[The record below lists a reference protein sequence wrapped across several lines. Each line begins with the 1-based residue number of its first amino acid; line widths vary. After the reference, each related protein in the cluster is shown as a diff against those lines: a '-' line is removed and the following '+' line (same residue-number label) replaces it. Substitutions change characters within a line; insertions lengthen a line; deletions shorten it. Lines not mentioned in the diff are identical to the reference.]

1 MSVNEAKEAW
11 LEELAAEVRKD
22 PALLKDPRRCEA
34 LLCDLLPGAEN
45 RKKVS
50 VLSLAV
56 KEAIASQLE
65 EDRTR
70 GEKLE
75 HSLTRRTKNFE
86 SATPLCAE
94 MVEWSVRVWSV
105 AIGWGEN
112 ISTTVSG
119 EQAVADNTT
128 PSVEK
133 NIIVH
138 TMPVDFPHSGENSDL
153 DAYLRSAERG
163 SASSCLFLGD
173 AYSEGRGVTRNDILA
188 VEWYRKGSNLGNVKA
203 LNKLGEICEN
213 GRGVAQDE
221 AKALECYRRAAEQG
235 NAAAQCNLGR
245 MYEDGRRVV
254 KDDAKAVMW
263 YRKAAE
269 KGNAEAQFNLG
280 RMYEDGCGVARDDA
294 MVAKWYRKAAK
305 QGNARAQYNLGR
317 MYEKGR
323 DMASAAEWYRKAAE
337 LGNTD
342 AQVSLGRMYAHGR
355 GVVR

>member
-1 MSVNEAKEAW
+1 MNEAKEAW

-75 HSLTRRTKNFE
+75 HSLARRTKNFE
-86 SATPLCAE
+86 NAAALSAGMA
-94 MVEWSVRVWSV
+94 EWSVCVWSV
-105 AIGWGEN
+105 AIGWGEY

-119 EQAVADNTT
+119 EKKLAGR
-128 PSVEK
+128 
-133 NIIVH
+133 
-138 TMPVDFPHSGENSDL
+138 TMPVAATHSGEKSNL
-153 DAYLRSAERG
+153 DAYLRSAEQG

-203 LNKLGEICEN
+203 LNKLGEMYAH
-213 GRGVAQDE
+213 GRGVGQDE

-254 KDDAKAVMW
+254 KDNAMAVMW

-269 KGNAEAQFNLG
+269 MGNAEAQFNLG
-280 RMYEDGCGVARDDA
+280 RMYEDGRGVARDDA
-294 MVAKWYRKAAK
+294 MAAKWYRKAAK
-305 QGNARAQYNLGR
+305 QGNTDVQVNLDR
-317 MYEKGR
+317 
-323 DMASAAEWYRKAAE
+323 
-337 LGNTD
+337 
-342 AQVSLGRMYAHGR
+342 VYAHGR

>member
-1 MSVNEAKEAW
+1 MSMVEARDAW
-11 LEELAAEVRKD
+11 LEKLTSAVRGD
-22 PALLKDPRRCEA
+22 AALLKDQKRCES
-34 LLCDLLPGAEN
+34 LLRDLLPGDGNIAY
-45 RKKVS
+45 RTA
-50 VLSLAV
+50 LILAV
-56 KEAIASQLE
+56 ERAIPSLLV
-65 EDRTR
+65 EDRASK
-70 GEKLE
+70 EKYE
-75 HSLTRRTKNFE
+75 HSLTRSTKNFE
-86 SATPLCAE
+86 NATGLTAG
-94 MVEWSVRVWSV
+94 MAEWSVRVWSV